1 MKLPS
6 FKYHPNPI
14 DTGSI
19 EPSENV
25 CESCGQSGGFIY
37 KGPVYAEEEL
47 IDAICP
53 WCIDDGTA
61 HEKFDA
67 QFVDSAGIGGYGEW
81 EEVSD
86 EIVEEVACRTPGFD
100 GWQQERWFT
109 HCGDAGEFRGAV
121 GRVELEQLGAE
132 AILAIKTEIGFDG
145 EEWENYFQCL
155 DKNKGPTAYI
165 FKCRFC
171 GKFGGYSD
179 IH

>member
-1 MKLPS
+1 MNLPI

-14 DTGSI
+14 ATGSV

-25 CESCGQSGGFIY
+25 CEACGQSRGFIY
-37 KGPVYAEEEL
+37 KGPVYAEAEL

-61 HEKFDA
+61 HEKFA
-67 QFVDSAGIGGYGEW
+67 AEFFDSAGIGGYGEW
-81 EEVSD
+81 AEVSG
-86 EIVEEVACRTPGFD
+86 EIVAEVACRTPGFD

-109 HCGDAGEFRGAV
+109 HCGDAGEFWGAV
-121 GRVELEQLGAE
+121 GKVELEQIGAE
-132 AILAIKTEIGFDG
+132 AVLAIKTEIGFDG
-145 EEWENYFQCL
+145 EEWENYFQRL

-165 FKCRFC
+165 FKCRNC